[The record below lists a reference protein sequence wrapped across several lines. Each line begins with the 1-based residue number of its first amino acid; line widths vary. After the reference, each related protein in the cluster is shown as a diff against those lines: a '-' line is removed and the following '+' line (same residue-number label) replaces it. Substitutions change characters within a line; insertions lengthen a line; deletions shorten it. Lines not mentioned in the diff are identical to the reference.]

1 MSKEPIKI
9 ICENC
14 GIKDVW
20 GVRIRFLLL
29 TILTA
34 GIFAFFY
41 LTLLLLRRI
50 LLEQIKY

>member
-20 GVRIRFLLL
+20 GLRIRFFLLSIVTL
-29 TILTA
+29 
-34 GIFAFFY
+34 GVFAFFY
-41 LTLLLLRRI
+41 VTMLLFRKF
-50 LLEQIKY
+50 LLEIN